1 MVSDRNGSSFGVT
14 VSEMGAGRLIFLD
27 RQATSNPAITVS
39 EQMHVV
45 LATIGRRLTDAG
57 ALASHILSIRI
68 NLANA
73 NDYQEAM
80 GIWTAWASAGRVTA
94 RATVGFLD
102 EPHGPLVEVTLVA
115 AFRPDRPPK
124 R

>member
-1 MVSDRNGSSFGVT
+1 M
-14 VSEMGAGRLIFLD
+14 
-27 RQATSNPAITVS
+27 TVS

-45 LATIGRRLTDAG
+45 LATIERHLSDAG

-68 NLANA
+68 NLADA

-80 GIWTAWASAGRVTA
+80 RIWTAWASAGRVRA

-102 EPHGPLVEVTLVA
+102 EPHGTLLEVTLVA

-124 R
+124 H